1 MGFTRRKCHSYGSKA
16 RHFWGENVVVLA
28 TELWWVIENRSIIFG
43 KTIDRLYMERSIVF
57 EKTNIHF

>member
-1 MGFTRRKCHSYGSKA
+1 MQFSHQKCHS
-16 RHFWGENVVVLA
+16 FVVKSTALWDVKCGDFGV
-28 TELWWVIENRSIIFG
+28 EIWWVIENRSIIFG